1 MNLTVI
7 IKNSDLHD
15 TGSTKLKFSS
25 FSSRY
30 FTQLQE
36 ELLVRLPLVVVH
48 DGDADLEQEH
58 VFKSAKE
65 KSYLKDQ
72 EQFDK
77 SKI

>member
-48 DGDADLEQEH
+48 DGDADLE
-58 VFKSAKE
+58 
-65 KSYLKDQ
+65 
-72 EQFDK
+72 
-77 SKI
+77 